1 MGQGL
6 KTRIVVTLGLLLSL
20 NASSQAQDKGLR
32 KFHWGVTSLS
42 ASQWI
47 PWIAK

>member
-1 MGQGL
+1 M
-6 KTRIVVTLGLLLSL
+6 TLFLVAVLLS
-20 NASSQAQDKGLR
+20 SSQAQDKGLK

-47 PWIAK
+47 PLDRQGS